1 MIDNRLAVRPA
12 FNTLDPAAS
21 TGFRVEEADMG
32 GIMSILSDNIYSDK
46 IMAVVR
52 EIICNAVDACVMSPN
67 IGKPVVLH
75 APTIAE
81 PWISFRDW
89 GNGLSFEEVK
99 NIFVCYGKST
109 KRDTNLAT
117 GMLGI
122 GSKSPFS
129 YTDAF
134 NVISYTGTEK
144 VTYCAQKTANGGATM
159 YQVATIPCDEPT
171 GLEVVV
177 YVESH
182 DIDAFHQRIRSFYRY
197 CQYPI
202 TCDQIKLAKVDIE
215 YLSEDDKSF
224 FVATSKNRYDQTEKD
239 SCGVVMG
246 NIRYPLTISRY
257 TCENGV
263 ALESD
268 VFNFAQR
275 TQFVVPMGSVMFTA
289 SREAIKYTKD
299 TISNLTNFI
308 NSAYKSAVA
317 EIQKRISAAK
327 TIFDLGD
334 VNRACDNFGLKFDQ
348 CEWKGVRLS
357 DISGFLRTNSREI
370 HLKNDRFSTKSHGIA
385 CTSLTTKDVIV
396 LIDEHEHM
404 EKQVSRRAYSLK
416 RDGRVLIIRAENSK
430 LIQRMGKPDEKVFT
444 LDDLAIPYAKLSS
457 VPLFKIERKASDG
470 DVYSGFRRGIY
481 GISRE
486 YRGYHRDRLS
496 VKREAIPEGKKYY
509 IQTDVSSGGSRTL
522 FSDKL
527 FDFLSSKTGILYTQ
541 VFAATPSAV
550 TSISKLGD
558 WEELN
563 LENRIKELVSKEYSK
578 EDFTNIVALS
588 RFSSLKDFAP
598 DIESKRSKYTSVPPY
613 IRELANSEY
622 DESVIEAIEHRRD
635 TINAIEYLC
644 TQAFGEGQTLDVKK
658 RFTQAI
664 LPVVEKFIADEK
676 VKP

>member
-1 MIDNRLAVRPA
+1 MIDNRLTVRPA
-12 FNTLDPAAS
+12 FNTLDPNAS

-52 EIICNAVDACVMSPN
+52 EILCNSIDACVMSPN

-89 GNGLSFEEVK
+89 GNGLSFDEVK

-109 KRDTNLAT
+109 KRETNLAT

-215 YLSEDDKSF
+215 YLTEDDKSF
-224 FVATSKNRYDQTEKD
+224 FIATSKNRYDQIEKD
-239 SCGVVMG
+239 YCGVVMG

-257 TCENGV
+257 ACENGV
-263 ALESD
+263 SLESD

-275 TQFVVPMGSVMFTA
+275 TQFVVPMGSIMFTA

-299 TISNLTNFI
+299 TIANLANFI

-327 TIFDLGD
+327 TIFDLGGA
-334 VNRACDNFGLKFDQ
+334 NRACENFGLAFDQ

-370 HLKNDRFSTKSHGIA
+370 HLKNDRFSTKSHGIS
-385 CTSLTTKDVIV
+385 CTGLTTKDVIV
-396 LIDEHEHM
+396 LVDEHEHK

-416 RDGRVLIIRAENSK
+416 GEGRVLLIHAEDSK
-430 LIQRMGKPDEKVFT
+430 LVFRAGKPDEKSYT
-444 LDDLAIPYAKLSS
+444 LDDLAIPYVKLSS
-457 VPLFKIERKASDG
+457 VPLIKVDRKASSG
-470 DVYSGFRRGIY
+470 DAYSGFRRGIY
-481 GISRE
+481 SVIRD
-486 YRGYHRDRLS
+486 YRCYGRNRLS
-496 VKREAIPEGKKYY
+496 VKSDAIPEGKKYY
-509 IQTDVSSGGSRTL
+509 IKIDEFGSNKL
-522 FSDKL
+522 FSETM
-527 FDFLSSKTGILYTQ
+527 FNFLASKIDIAVSQ
-541 VFAATPSAV
+541 IFAVTPSAA
-550 TSISKLGD
+550 ISVSKIKD

-563 LENRIKELVSKEYSK
+563 VETRVKELVSKEYSK

-598 DIESKRSKYTSVPPY
+598 DIESKRPKYTNVPVY

-622 DESVIEAIEHRRD
+622 DESVIEAIERRRD
-635 TINAIEYLC
+635 TLSSIEYLC
-644 TQAFGEGQTLDVKK
+644 TQAFGEGQTLDAKK
-658 RFTQAI
+658 RFAQAI
-664 LPVVEKFIADEK
+664 LPIVEKFVADEK
-676 VKP
+676 VKS

>member
-52 EIICNAVDACVMSPN
+52 EILCNSIDACVMSPN

-89 GNGLSFEEVK
+89 GNGLSFDGVK
-99 NIFVCYGKST
+99 NTFVCYGKST
-109 KRDTNLAT
+109 KRETNLAT

-159 YQVATIPCDEPT
+159 YQVATVPCDEPT

-177 YVESH
+177 YVEPH

-202 TCDQIKLAKVDIE
+202 TCDQIKLTKVDIE

-224 FVATSKNRYDQTEKD
+224 FIATSKNRYDQTEKD
-239 SCGVVMG
+239 YCGVVMG
-246 NIRYPLTISRY
+246 NIRYPLTVSRY
-257 TCENGV
+257 TCENGIF
-263 ALESD
+263 LESD

-299 TISNLTNFI
+299 TVANLTNFI

-317 EIQKRISAAK
+317 EVQKRVAEAK

-396 LIDEHEHM
+396 LVDEHEHK

-416 RDGRVLIIRAENSK
+416 GEGRVLLIRAEDSK
-430 LIQRMGKPDEKVFT
+430 LVFRAGKPDEKSYT
-444 LDDLAIPYAKLSS
+444 LDDLAIPYTKLSS
-457 VPLFKIERKASDG
+457 VPLIKIDRKASSG
-470 DVYSGFRRGIY
+470 DAYSGFRRGIY
-481 GISRE
+481 SVIRD
-486 YRGYHRDRLS
+486 YRCYVRNRLS
-496 VKREAIPEGKKYY
+496 VKSDAIPEGKKYY
-509 IQTDVSSGGSRTL
+509 IKIDEFGSNKL
-522 FSDKL
+522 FSETM
-527 FDFLSSKTGILYTQ
+527 FNFLASKIDITVSQI
-541 VFAATPSAV
+541 FAVTPSAA
-550 TSISKLGD
+550 ISVSKIKD

-563 LENRIKELVSKEYSK
+563 VEARAKELVSKEYSK

-598 DIESKRSKYTSVPPY
+598 DIESKRSKYTSVPAY

-622 DESVIEAIEHRRD
+622 DESVIEAIERRRD
-635 TINAIEYLC
+635 TINSIEYLC

-664 LPVVEKFIADEK
+664 MPVVEKFVADEK

>member
-12 FNTLDPAAS
+12 FNTLDPSAS

-52 EIICNAVDACVMSPN
+52 EIICNSIDACVMSPN
-67 IGKPVVLH
+67 VGKPVVLH
-75 APTIAE
+75 APTVAE

-177 YVESH
+177 YVESY

-215 YLSEDDKSF
+215 YLTEDDKSF
-224 FVATSKNRYDQTEKD
+224 FIATSKNRYDQTEKD

-246 NIRYPLTISRY
+246 NIRYPLTVSRY
-257 TCENGV
+257 TCENGIF
-263 ALESD
+263 LESD

-299 TISNLTNFI
+299 TVANLTKFI
-308 NSAYKSAVA
+308 NSAYESAVA
-317 EIQKRISAAK
+317 EVQKRVAEAK

-370 HLKNDRFSTKSHGIA
+370 HLKNDRFSTKSHGIS
-385 CTSLTTKDVIV
+385 CTGLTTKDVIV
-396 LIDEHEHM
+396 LVDEHEHM

-416 RDGRVLIIRAENSK
+416 GEGRVLIIRAENTK
-430 LIQRMGKPDEKVFT
+430 LIQRMGKPDEKSYS
-444 LDDLAIPYAKLSS
+444 LDDLAIPYVKLST
-457 VPLFKIERKASDG
+457 VPLFKVQRSTPTG
-470 DVYSGFRRGIY
+470 DTYSGFRRGIY
-481 GISRE
+481 GIYE
-486 YRGYHRDRLS
+486 DYRHFAKNSLS
-496 VKREAIPEGKKYY
+496 VKADAVPEGKKYY
-509 IQTDVSSGGSRTL
+509 ISIAEGGGRNQNL
-522 FSDKL
+522 FSSKL
-527 FDFLSSKTGILYTQ
+527 FSFLRSKTDISADQ
-541 VFAATPSAV
+541 IFATTPSA
-550 TSISKLGD
+550 TISVAKLPD

-563 LENRIKELVSKEYSK
+563 IEARARELVSKEYSA
-578 EDFTNIVALS
+578 EDFKNIFLLNRFGDLEDEAPKVEAL
-588 RFSSLKDFAP
+588 RAKFA
-598 DIESKRSKYTSVPPY
+598 SVPEFVKE
-613 IRELANSEY
+613 IAMSNGDTSEAEKIQELKNLITRV
-622 DESVIEAIEHRRD
+622 D
-635 TINAIEYLC
+635 YLC
-644 TQAFGEGQTLDVKK
+644 NQTLGYPDGPVRK
-658 RFTQAI
+658 RFRQAV
-664 LPVVEKFIADEK
+664 LPVIQEQIRLATVSA
-676 VKP
+676 